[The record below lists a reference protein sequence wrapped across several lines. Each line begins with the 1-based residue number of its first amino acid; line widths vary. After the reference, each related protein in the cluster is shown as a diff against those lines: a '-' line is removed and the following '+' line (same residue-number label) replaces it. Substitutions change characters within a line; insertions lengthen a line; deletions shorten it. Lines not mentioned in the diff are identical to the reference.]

1 MEIERPFYLNRLLRL
16 KDNGRI
22 KIITGMRRAGKSYL
36 LFTLFRKNLLQK
48 GVPEDCVISIS
59 LDELANARERNPVE
73 LDRWIRSRLKKDG
86 RRYYIF
92 IDEIQFVESI
102 PNPYLPSTEITFV
115 DVVMGLMKL
124 PYVDIYITG
133 SNSRMLSSE
142 VLTQFR
148 DRGMRC
154 GYILCPM
161 RNFCPCGRGISA
173 LRSMRTAPM
182 AVCRWCSRFRLM
194 RRRAGI

>member
-1 MEIERPFYLNRLLRL
+1 M
-16 KDNGRI
+16 
-22 KIITGMRRAGKSYL
+22 
-36 LFTLFRKNLLQK
+36 
-48 GVPEDCVISIS
+48 ISIS

-133 SNSRMLSSE
+133 AIPHAVFGGTDPVPGQGDEVRVYPLSYEEFLS
-142 VLTQFR
+142 VWQ
-148 DRGMRC
+148 
-154 GYILCPM
+154 
-161 RNFCPCGRGISA
+161 GISA

-182 AVCRWCSRFRLM
+182 AVCRWCSRFRPM